1 MGMASVECVMG
12 FSGTDGIVGAIVFTG
27 IVGFTDDGIVGFT
40 ATVGITGLIV
50 FIGITGLVVFTGI
63 TGLIVFI
70 GVIAFTDTAALAPPD
85 RTEATFS
92 CGRGGGGGATGGGAG
107 FVSFTFLTKR

>member
-1 MGMASVECVMG
+1 MG

-50 FIGITGLVVFTGI
+50 FIGITRLV
-63 TGLIVFI
+63 VFI